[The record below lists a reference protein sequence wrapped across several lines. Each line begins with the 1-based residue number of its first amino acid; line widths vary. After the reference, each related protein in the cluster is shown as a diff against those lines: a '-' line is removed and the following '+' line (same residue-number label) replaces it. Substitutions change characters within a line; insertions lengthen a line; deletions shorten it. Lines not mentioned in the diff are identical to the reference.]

1 MAVWNFHVLHPV
13 VQERKGAGSHTAWN
27 TREPHT
33 LNTQARRLLETGWS
47 SELPDTQKPPTPSP
61 PPSHPTLR
69 PPREFFPPLSPRI
82 QPPRKTLGRCGRS
95 GCPSHRASTAWRR
108 PRSSP
113 AAAPPPPSSA
123 APSSSATAPPAPR
136 TSASASPAP
145 SASPTTSP
153 STSVPLPCPLVYS
166 SQTPSTHHFCSAHFP
181 VLLSRRAGR
190 SGCSIP
196 IARVAALGRCKI

>member
-27 TREPHT
+27 TREPQTHAAFWRPVGV
-33 LNTQARRLLETGWS
+33 QS
-47 SELPDTQKPPTPSP
+47 FQTQKPPTPTPPASHPIHSNPPASPRILPSP
-61 PPSHPTLR
+61 PAA
-69 PPREFFPPLSPRI
+69 RI

-153 STSVPLPCPLVYS
+153 STSVPLPSPLVYS
-166 SQTPSTHHFCSAHFP
+166 SPSTYHFRPAHFS
-181 VLLSRRAGR
+181 LLLLQHVYV
-190 SGCSIP
+190 SIASVP
-196 IARVAALGRCKI
+196 ALGRCKI